1 MDITQQV
8 CKCIYQNISVAEI
21 LVKENKSMSYMEG
34 LFGLSNFDEASE
46 NDMLDMDIYDES
58 CCDDMFSFSDYD
70 DIYESAWDDDY
81 GEEFTESTRYKR
93 EIPKMLDRYWT
104 LVHESIK
111 YFDVWWNRLENKI
124 AEFKKNDPK
133 MYSYDARVKAKDD
146 KIYQYA
152 KNKWDLMTQESKGI
166 ERALEALGI
175 SKFEYDPGM
184 KSTQEELKDYYHRWK
199 ECSDRFK
206 KLQKAAV
213 EKYKERVRHAG
224 ILNRKSIKAESE
236 LDLKEELDRLKHS
249 IQNERNEYKAISRN
263 ILRELKE
270 YTNNLKKAIS
280 EYQPD
285 GGKAMSESVFDF
297 GFDGND
303 DIYESAW
310 DEDIFTEDRAWKN
323 KMMDYEKEYK
333 KNNEK
338 VSKLEDMKRS
348 TTSDR
353 VKDAL
358 DKKIEALRSAN
369 KKLRKDY
376 DKMAVK
382 GDVRTSDG
390 GEIDDVSYGYVTRGV
405 DSSKGKRG
413 NVYSTHSGKFTDDGA
428 KKEPGYYKKLQDVL
442 KECTETEACDFIESA
457 VFDGYL
463 EEIALESVEIPDKCP
478 SCNFEIDF
486 DPSTKENDS
495 IAVPGGDKEKPS
507 VSFKDVTISV
517 PGSNGEKPSAKAAN
531 GGETGVPSGTK
542 VMLDSDTY
550 NDALNKLQ
558 QSFKEAFDVV
568 GALKSSVTED

>member
-1 MDITQQV
+1 
-8 CKCIYQNISVAEI
+8 
-21 LVKENKSMSYMEG
+21 MEG

-58 CCDDMFSFSDYD
+58 CYSDMFSFSDYD
-70 DIYESAWDDDY
+70 DIYESAWDDNY

-93 EIPKMLDRYWT
+93 EIPKMLDRYWK
-104 LVHESIK
+104 LLDESHK
-111 YFDVWWNRLENKI
+111 YFDVWWNRLYNKI
-124 AEFKKNDPK
+124 DEFKKNDPK
-133 MYSYDARVKAKDD
+133 MYSSDARVKAEAD

-152 KNKWDLMTQESKGI
+152 KNKYDLIDQKAKGI
-166 ERALEALGI
+166 ERALNTLGI
-175 SKFEYDPGM
+175 DKFEYDPGM
-184 KSTQEELKDYYHRWK
+184 KSSQEELKDYYHRWK

-263 ILRELKE
+263 TLRDLKE
-270 YTNNLKKAIS
+270 YTNGLKKAIS

-323 KMMDYEKEYK
+323 KMMGYEKEWK
-333 KNNEK
+333 KNREKINKLEGMKDSTGSEK
-338 VSKLEDMKRS
+338 VRA
-348 TTSDR
+348 
-353 VKDAL
+353 VL
-358 DKKIEALRSAN
+358 DKKIEAIKTAN

-376 DKMAVK
+376 DKIADRGEVRDGYGDNPDMADGEVGGDYRQHNRMK
-382 GDVRTSDG
+382 GNGSDP
-390 GEIDDVSYGYVTRGV
+390 IRGYENH
-405 DSSKGKRG
+405 SK
-413 NVYSTHSGKFTDDGA
+413 

-442 KECTETEACDFIESA
+442 KECTESEACDFIESA

-486 DPSTKENDS
+486 DPSTKENNWLS
-495 IAVPGGDKEKPS
+495 VPGGYKEKPS
-507 VSFKDVTISV
+507 SVFKDVTISV

-568 GALKSSVTED
+568 GALKNSVTED